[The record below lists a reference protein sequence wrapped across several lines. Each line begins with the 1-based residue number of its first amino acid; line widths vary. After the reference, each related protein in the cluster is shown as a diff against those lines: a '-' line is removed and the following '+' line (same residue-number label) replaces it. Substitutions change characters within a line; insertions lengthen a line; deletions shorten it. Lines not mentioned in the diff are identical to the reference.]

1 MIELQVK
8 STQAW
13 VDAVKADFDAFL
25 LDHAANERKASA
37 MALSYVLRYP
47 DRHAILEPLIQ
58 LAREE
63 LTHFHRVF
71 KIMQRRGLTFERDQK
86 DPYMNMLLKQVRNG
100 REEEFLDRLLLAG
113 VVEARGCE
121 RFETLAES
129 LDDPDMRHFYAEL
142 AKSEGRHR
150 GLFVELAQHYFD
162 DETIAERL
170 AFWVAQDASAISQLS
185 PRAVVH

>member
-1 MIELQVK
+1 MIELLLT
-8 STQAW
+8 SSQAW
-13 VDAVKADFDAFL
+13 IDAVKADFDAFL

-47 DRHAILEPLIQ
+47 DREAILEPLIQ

-63 LTHFHRVF
+63 LSHFHRVF
-71 KIMQRRGLTFERDQK
+71 KLMQRRGLRFERDQK
-86 DPYMNMLLKQVRNG
+86 DPYMNLLLKQVRNG

-121 RFETLAES
+121 RFETLAVA
-129 LDDPDMRHFYAEL
+129 LDDPELRHFYAEL

-150 GLFVELAQHYFD
+150 GLFIELAQKYFD
-162 DETIAERL
+162 DDAIQDRL
-170 AFWVAQDASAISQLS
+170 AFWIEQEAAALSQLT
-185 PRAVVH
+185 PRPVVH